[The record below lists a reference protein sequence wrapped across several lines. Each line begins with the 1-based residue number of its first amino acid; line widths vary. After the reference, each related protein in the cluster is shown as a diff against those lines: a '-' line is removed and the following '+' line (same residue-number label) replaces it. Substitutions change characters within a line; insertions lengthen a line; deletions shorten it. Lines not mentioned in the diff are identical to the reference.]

1 MKKIN
6 ISTLLIILL
15 VAFLLTS
22 LGFLGKVYWEVYG
35 EFGWKAELRA
45 RTCHLAVRDAEA
57 DFNKGK
63 RILFKVQGYNS
74 IQKCSGEKKGDF
86 EVWLILYYPTLGK
99 AHMYSQEQYVEF
111 YNRRMN
117 YMYAHP
123 KLQTNIES
131 SNKPP
136 SENPTPPD
144 S

>member
-117 YMYAHP
+117 
-123 KLQTNIES
+123 
-131 SNKPP
+131 
-136 SENPTPPD
+136 
-144 S
+144 

>member
-6 ISTLLIILL
+6 ISTLLIIFL

-45 RTCHLAVRDAEA
+45 RTCYLAVRDAEA

-74 IQKCSGEKKGDF
+74 IQKFSGEKKGDF
-86 EVWLILYYPTLGK
+86 EVWLILYCPTLGK
-99 AHMYSQEQYVEF
+99 VHMYSQEQYVEF

-117 YMYAHP
+117 YMHSHP